1 MYIFFISSYRAVY
14 LMEIYLALLT
24 INVHNLSA
32 LLISVGE
39 GEVSSAGL
47 KLERFTACSVRILAE
62 KIMGE

>member
-1 MYIFFISSYRAVY
+1 
-14 LMEIYLALLT
+14 MEIYLALLT

-47 KLERFTACSVRILAE
+47 KFIERFTACSVRILAE